1 MRHHGPNIHVDHALG
16 LVGLFLMLV
25 VARLAE
31 PAAAVHATT
40 VGRAAGVA
48 ARRAIDV
55 VGAIGWAFDRL

>member
-1 MRHHGPNIHVDHALG
+1 MRLNARHIHVDHALG

-31 PAAAVHATT
+31 PAATVHATT
-40 VGRAAGVA
+40 VGRAAGIA